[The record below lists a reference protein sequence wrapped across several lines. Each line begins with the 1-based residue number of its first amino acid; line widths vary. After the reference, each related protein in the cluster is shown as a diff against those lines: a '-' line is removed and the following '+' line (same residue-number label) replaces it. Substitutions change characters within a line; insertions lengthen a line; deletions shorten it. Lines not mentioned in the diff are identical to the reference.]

1 MSTYIS
7 FPPSL
12 LPPSTPP
19 QDLIKREPHLFM
31 DQGSEYPPMHQ
42 VGAFLS
48 ALFENSDLS
57 TNSLKRRRTTS
68 SITRS
73 MSQQSTHILHSCQ
86 YFTPGQLSRMI
97 ISVFGGVPEPFEVF
111 HCRPTATE
119 EELRLFL
126 NPKRATKH
134 PFQYLILE
142 VNKLPYQLQEV
153 CVCVCVCTRTRTC
166 VRACTCVC
174 ACANMM

>member
-1 MSTYIS
+1 MKRA
-7 FPPSL
+7 P
-12 LPPSTPP
+12 
-19 QDLIKREPHLFM
+19 DLFTE
-31 DQGSEYPPMHQ
+31 QGSEFAPMHQ

-57 TNSLKRRRTTS
+57 TNSLKRRRATS
-68 SITRS
+68 SISRS

-86 YFTPGQLSRMI
+86 HFTPSQLIRTI
-97 ISVFGGVPEPFEVF
+97 IVIFGGVPEPFEMF
-111 HCRPTATE
+111 HCRPTCTE

-126 NPKRATKH
+126 NPKRATTH

-153 CVCVCVCTRTRTC
+153 RSDADSTSV
-166 VRACTCVC
+166 
-174 ACANMM
+174 

>member
-1 MSTYIS
+1 MLIYYVQD
-7 FPPSL
+7 L
-12 LPPSTPP
+12 LKHKAYLFKEQDLGSTPM
-19 QDLIKREPHLFM
+19 HL
-31 DQGSEYPPMHQ
+31 

-57 TNSLKRRRTTS
+57 TNSLKRVRTGSTIS
-68 SITRS
+68 RS

-86 YFTPGQLSRMI
+86 GFTPGEILRTVI
-97 ISVFGGVPEPFEVF
+97 GIFGDVPEPFEVF
-111 HCRPTATE
+111 HCRSTVTE

-126 NPKRATKH
+126 NPKRATKR

-153 CVCVCVCTRTRTC
+153 CTIGRRGKREGEGEGEGEGGEEGGRGV
-166 VRACTCVC
+166 
-174 ACANMM
+174 